1 VQSYLSSG
9 VSRDKIR
16 LVLNRFRKIR
26 GFDEDDVETTTNTK
40 VLWHVPNQYEI
51 VATSIDRGVPLSN
64 QNHSEIAR
72 SFVGLA
78 SLLTSGE
85 STPKTKSFSIFR

>member
-1 VQSYLSSG
+1 
-9 VSRDKIR
+9 
-16 LVLNRFRKIR
+16 
-26 GFDEDDVETTTNTK
+26 VETTTNTK
-40 VLWHVPNQYEI
+40 VLWQVPNQYEI

-78 SLLTSGE
+78 SLLTHGE
-85 STPKTKSFSIFR
+85 TAQKGKPFSIFR